1 MSFTY
6 WLPDENGKKV
16 DYTTES
22 NAVIIVGANGSG
34 KSKLGAWI
42 EQQSIKQVH
51 RIGAQRNLNF
61 SENIPLK
68 SYSEAE
74 NRVLYGT
81 EDEADGLIRQK
92 GNRWNFGKAYTTTLL
107 NDFNDVLAALIAKYN
122 NEAQEY
128 MKACKQ
134 AEEKG
139 LSKPD
144 VPVTVIDKLL
154 KIWHDVLPQRN
165 LIQDD
170 AKFEVYMDLHDTD
183 SVAEGEFYSATQMS
197 DGERAVLYLA
207 AQVLCVPNGRTMIV
221 DEPEIHLHPS
231 IMNRLWNSLE
241 ASRPDCLF
249 IYITHDIQF
258 AAAHSHADKIWVK
271 EYDGK
276 HWKYEKIESGDLP
289 EEMLLD
295 ILGSRKKVLFVE
307 GERNSFDTQLYSELY
322 PEYYVVPC
330 GSCTQVIA
338 RTKAFRGNPSL
349 HENEVYGIIDRDFRS
364 DYEIEQYKGNGIYTI
379 GVAEVENMFIVE
391 ELIRLIAGH
400 MALSPDDV
408 FNNVKNYVVNDRFA
422 NQIEGQICE
431 SVVAQI
437 KFKLSSAEISKKNE
451 ADAKATLDAVLNSID
466 FDSIKQTEEQRFRD
480 ALNNGDYREIL
491 KLFNKKSVVSS
502 IGVLFGLKNSEYC
515 PMILR
520 LLRGEKHDEIINAL
534 LPYMPVEIP
543 RTQEA

>member
-1 MSFTY
+1 MAFTY
-6 WLPDENGKKV
+6 WLPDENGNKIDV
-16 DYTTES
+16 TTES

-42 EQQSIKQVH
+42 EQQAIKEVH

-81 EDEADGLIRQK
+81 EDEADGLIRNK
-92 GNRWNFGKAYTTTLL
+92 GNRWNFGKAYTTTLH
-107 NDFNDVLAALIAKYN
+107 NDFNDILAALLAKYN

-165 LIQDD
+165 LLQDD
-170 AKFEVYMDLHDTD
+170 AKFEVYIDLHDTD
-183 SVAEGEFYSATQMS
+183 STAEGMFYSATQMS

-241 ASRPDCLF
+241 SSRPDCLF

-258 AAAHSHADKIWVK
+258 AASHAHADKIWVK

-276 HWKYEKIESGDLP
+276 HWKYEKIESGELP

-322 PEYYVVPC
+322 PGYYVVPC

-364 DYEIEQYKGNGIYTI
+364 DYEIEQYKGNEIYTI
-379 GVAEVENMFIVE
+379 GVAEVENLFIVE

-408 FNNVKNYVVNDRFA
+408 FNSVKNYVVNDRFA

-543 RTQEA
+543 RT

>member
-1 MSFTY
+1 MSYTY
-6 WLPDENGKKV
+6 WLPNEQGNKIEI
-16 DYTTES
+16 TTDS
-22 NAVIIVGANGSG
+22 NAVIIIGANGSG
-34 KSKLGAWI
+34 KSKLGAWL
-42 EQQSIKQVH
+42 ELQNMRSVH
-51 RIGAQRNLNF
+51 RIGAQRKLTF
-61 SENIPLK
+61 PENIPLK
-68 SYSEAE
+68 TYSQAS
-74 NRVLYGT
+74 NLVFYGT
-81 EDEADGLIRQK
+81 DDRTRVVTGRKGDRWGWSDAD
-92 GNRWNFGKAYTTTLL
+92 YTTKMV
-107 NDFNDVLAALIAKYN
+107 NDIDNVFAALLAIN
-122 NEAQEY
+122 SNEEHAFVEEARKAEAN
-128 MKACKQ
+128 MKPTPKVPITISEKLFRVWKQ
-134 AEEKG
+134 
-139 LSKPD
+139 
-144 VPVTVIDKLL
+144 
-154 KIWHDVLPQRN
+154 VLPQRQIV
-165 LIQDD
+165 LDD
-170 AKFEVYMDLHDTD
+170 SKFIAEYDNNGTEVSYP
-183 SVAEGEFYSATQMS
+183 ATNMS
-197 DGERAVLYLA
+197 DGERSVLYLA
-207 AQVLCVPNGRTMIV
+207 AQVLCVSENKILII
-221 DEPEIHLHPS
+221 DEPEVHLHRS
-231 IMNRLWNSLE
+231 IMNRLWKALE
-241 ASRPDCLF
+241 DERPDCLF
-249 IYITHDIQF
+249 IYITHDVQF

-276 HWKYEKIESGDLP
+276 HWKYEKIESGELP

-322 PEYYVVPC
+322 PDYYVVPC

-379 GVAEVENMFIVE
+379 GVTEVENLFIVE

-466 FDSIKQTEEQRFRD
+466 FDSIKAEENQRFRD
-480 ALNNGDYREIL
+480 ALSSGDYREIL
-491 KLFNKKSVVSS
+491 KLFNKKSVMSS

-515 PMILR
+515 PIILR

-543 RTQEA
+543 RT